1 MQTATKREAFG
12 RVLVTGA
19 TGFLGRAV
27 AEALEHEGHTVLRGA
42 RNRPA
47 AAPAGQAWI
56 GHGDIGPQTR
66 WDAPLVGVETVV
78 HLAGAAHLPET
89 TMAASVD
96 AFSRV
101 NADGTARLASAAV
114 GAGIRRLILMSSALV
129 HGAASPLGR
138 PFSEEDEPAPTN
150 PYARSKLDAERR
162 LMAAARGSGLQWVI
176 LRPPMVYGAQARG
189 NFQRLVRLLR
199 TGMPLPLGAATAP
212 RTFIGIDNLA
222 HAVVRCVE
230 HQSAVN
236 QVFLVGDREA
246 TSTADFVHRIAA
258 ALNRRVWTPRVPPVL
273 LRTGFRLARRERDF
287 ERLFDPL
294 ELDTRRMRAELDWI
308 PPMSLDEGL
317 ARALRPKSTI
327 ATVDPGRPAPR
338 AA

>member
-1 MQTATKREAFG
+1 MQTATKHEAFG

-27 AEALEHEGHTVLRGA
+27 AEALERAGYAVVRGA
-42 RNRPA
+42 RHRPA
-47 AAPAGQAWI
+47 AAPVGQAWI

-66 WDAPLVGVETVV
+66 WNVPLTGVETVV
-78 HLAGAAHLPET
+78 HLAGAAHFPKT
-89 TMAASVD
+89 TMAASVNTF
-96 AFSRV
+96 ARV

-129 HGAASPLGR
+129 HGAASPPGR
-138 PFSEEDEPAPTN
+138 PFSEGDEPAPTT

-176 LRPPMVYGAQARG
+176 LRPPMVYGPQARG

-199 TGMPLPLGAATAP
+199 SGMPLPLGAATAP

-230 HQSAVN
+230 HQRAAN

-246 TSTADFVHRIAA
+246 TSTADFVRRIAA
-258 ALNRRVWTPRVPPVL
+258 ALNRRVWTPRIPPVL
-273 LRTGFRLARRERDF
+273 LRTGFQLARREGDF
-287 ERLFDPL
+287 ERLFHPL
-294 ELDTRRMRAELDWI
+294 ELDTGRIRTALDWM
-308 PPMSLDEGL
+308 PPMSLEEGL
-317 ARALRPKSTI
+317 ARALHPKSTI
-327 ATVDPGRPAPR
+327 PSSDPGRPAPR
-338 AA
+338 GA